1 MMSHLRVDNRFVED
15 INWHRQEEAYIAFL
29 QENVAKKIVFLELGV
44 GYNTP
49 TIIKFPF
56 ERLNQTL
63 PSASLIRVNL
73 EDPEREG
80 ILTFHQEMQEVV
92 RAWKN

>member
-1 MMSHLRVDNRFVED
+1 M
-15 INWHRQEEAYIAFL
+15 
-29 QENVAKKIVFLELGV
+29 

-63 PSASLIRVNL
+63 PSASLIRLNL

-80 ILTFHQEMQEVV
+80 VITINQDMPEVIS
-92 RAWKN
+92 AWKDLKN